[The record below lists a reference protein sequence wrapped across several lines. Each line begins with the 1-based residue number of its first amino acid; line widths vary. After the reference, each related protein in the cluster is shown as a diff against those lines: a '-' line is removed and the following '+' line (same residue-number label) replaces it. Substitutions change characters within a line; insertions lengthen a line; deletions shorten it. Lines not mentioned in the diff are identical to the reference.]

1 MQKEYLIYYTII
13 CTGLIKFIIELI
25 DQLCLIRSDPDFA
38 EIICFVVL
46 GGGGEFG
53 GGGE

>member
-1 MQKEYLIYYTII
+1 MEYLIYYTII

-46 GGGGEFG
+46 GGGGKFG

>member
-1 MQKEYLIYYTII
+1 MQMEFLIYYTVI
-13 CTGLIKFIIELI
+13 CTGLKKFIIELI
-25 DQLCLIRSDPDFA
+25 YQLSLIRSDPDFA

-46 GGGGEFG
+46 GGGAEFG